1 MRSAVGIR
9 TRSQKRREQEPGS
22 REPPAAA
29 CRSPQSASFFSE
41 DSVLAP
47 SLSRKNEVKPPVH
60 RVRQRDL
67 LCGDLL
73 ALPDAGPGSLR
84 LPQEPAPRGLFS
96 PGKHRRG
103 GSARVGVGARSSS
116 LLRDLLSL
124 LPSLRAGAGRG
135 RTGGG
140 SKPSPAGAL
149 QRSDGGG
156 RDPGSLLLPGG
167 RVNKVPGSM
176 RRRDRAQGQ
185 WPCSRTRIRAC
196 WDGLGHLPVGKQRRV
211 TAVRQPLGPHW
222 VKLHR
227 HPPPSSAPSRGN

>member
-1 MRSAVGIR
+1 M
-9 TRSQKRREQEPGS
+9 
-22 REPPAAA
+22 
-29 CRSPQSASFFSE
+29 
-41 DSVLAP
+41 
-47 SLSRKNEVKPPVH
+47 
-60 RVRQRDL
+60 
-67 LCGDLL
+67 
-73 ALPDAGPGSLR
+73 
-84 LPQEPAPRGLFS
+84 
-96 PGKHRRG
+96 
-103 GSARVGVGARSSS
+103 GARSSS
-116 LLRDLLSL
+116 LLRDLSL

-140 SKPSPAGAL
+140 SKPSPAGDP

-227 HPPPSSAPSRGN
+227 PPRAPPVAEIDQADPVWSGFFTPLPLEKEAKVYYVLQTS